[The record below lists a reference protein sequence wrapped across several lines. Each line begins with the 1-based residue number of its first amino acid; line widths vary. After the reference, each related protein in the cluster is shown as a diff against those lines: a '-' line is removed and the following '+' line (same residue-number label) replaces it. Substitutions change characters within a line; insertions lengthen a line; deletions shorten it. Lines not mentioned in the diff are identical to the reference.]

1 MIMKNETP
9 LLPWHRWS
17 RASALASAAI
27 VAFAITC
34 GSTQLQAQITWNG
47 ADGDGNWLT
56 AGNWIGGAIPNA
68 TTADAVVGAPSPVLL
83 NGNIDI
89 NSLTVD
95 AAGVVT
101 IDTSRNLDFGGTATT
116 TLNNAG
122 TINVRNNADL
132 QFQNT
137 VINRG
142 DINVNAG
149 TSSSDIEIDALGA
162 SLDGRHNHAQWRQRW
177 DSQPNP

>member
-1 MIMKNETP
+1 MLGRP
-9 LLPWHRWS
+9 LRLGVDDDIFVT
-17 RASALASAAI
+17 ALAIWFCA
-27 VAFAITC
+27 VAC
-34 GSTQLQAQITWNG
+34 
-47 ADGDGNWLT
+47 
-56 AGNWIGGAIPNA
+56 
-68 TTADAVVGAPSPVLL
+68 
-83 NGNIDI
+83 
-89 NSLTVD
+89 
-95 AAGVVT
+95 
-101 IDTSRNLDFGGTATT
+101 DTSRNLDFGGTATT

-142 DINVNAG
+142 DIDVNAG

-162 SLDGRHNHAQWRQRW
+162 SLDGRHNHAQWRQRR